1 MSGVSES
8 GKCPAC
14 DGEECTVYRDCKPFD
29 RVSLEC
35 LECGF
40 FTYTQVAFN
49 GLAYIN
55 SVRGDSDLLP
65 LTSFKELAED
75 TTTEIISAKL
85 LEAEEVS

>member
-8 GKCPAC
+8 GLCPAC
-14 DGEECTVYRDCKPFD
+14 DSEECTVYRDCKPFN

-49 GLAYIN
+49 DLAYLN
-55 SVRGDSDLLP
+55 SVREDSDLPP
-65 LTSFKELAED
+65 LTTLKELTDD
-75 TTTEIISAKL
+75 TTL
-85 LEAEEVS
+85 R